1 MPLITR
7 HRRVQTNA
15 HLKQRQYIYCHH
27 QVGHVV
33 PRHAVLVSVC
43 IFMLSMLGVAEHVHL
58 RTAEYMNLIN
68 QSHFHQ
74 CHMTFRCVTLLL
86 PSINN
91 ILPAMTLQN
100 RVVRSNISCSTS
112 HTSNCYASPSQT
124 SPFTSLSGLV
134 RVVGM
139 VLMALLL
146 LMSGDI
152 ELNPGPVG

>member
-15 HLKQRQYIYCHH
+15 HLKQRQYIYCHD

-33 PRHAVLVSVC
+33 PGHAVLVSVC
-43 IFMLSMLGVAEHVHL
+43 IFMLSMLGVAENVHL
-58 RTAEYMNLIN
+58 RTAEYMNLI
-68 QSHFHQ
+68 HVHQ

-86 PSINN
+86 PSVNN

-100 RVVRSNISCSTS
+100 RVVGSNISCPASY
-112 HTSNCYASPSQT
+112 TSNCYASPNT
-124 SPFTSLSGLV
+124 SPVTSLSGLV